1 MSRAKLELRGAV
13 ALVTGASRGIGPVL
27 AEALARRG
35 AHLVLAAR
43 SASEL
48 AQVAQRLDGLGLGVR
63 VLALPTDVAVSA
75 QRAELVRR
83 AQAELGPI
91 DVLVNNAGLEQ
102 LCFFETLSEADI
114 ARYTEVN
121 LTAPMQLTRLLL
133 PGMLERQ
140 RGHVVNIASVAGF
153 GAAAFGETYGA
164 TKAGLVGFT
173 RSLRAS
179 LKTQGSAV
187 SASALCPGFI
197 AQAGMFADI
206 QAAHG
211 VKAPFILGTC
221 TPAAVA
227 QGLLRVIDRDEPE
240 RFVGERPLR
249 FFFSVGLLLP
259 RLMEG
264 LSLLL
269 GVNKMFL
276 QAARTV
282 RAARLAEAAGAGR
295 DADSVGPLD
304 VVGRS
309 TEPADGDDRGGR

>member
-1 MSRAKLELRGAV
+1 MSRERLELRGAV
-13 ALVTGASRGIGPVL
+13 ALITGASRGIGPLL

-35 AHLVLAAR
+35 THLVLAAR
-43 SASEL
+43 NAAEL
-48 AQVAQRLDGLGLGVR
+48 AQVAERLAGLGVR
-63 VLALPTDVAVSA
+63 VLAVPTDVADSA
-75 QRAELVRR
+75 QRAALVRR
-83 AQAELGPI
+83 AEAELGPI

-121 LTAPMQLTRLLL
+121 LTAPMQLTRLVL
-133 PGMLERQ
+133 PGMLARQ

-187 SASALCPGFI
+187 SASAVCPGFI
-197 AQAGMFADI
+197 SQAGMFADI

-211 VKAPFILGTC
+211 VKAPWILGTC
-221 TPAAVA
+221 TPEAVA
-227 QGLLRVIDRDEPE
+227 RALMRVIDRDEPE

-269 GVNKMFL
+269 GVNTMFL
-276 QAARTV
+276 QAAR
-282 RAARLAEAAGAGR
+282 AAQLPAAAPPGAG
-295 DADSVGPLD
+295 SD
-304 VVGRS
+304 VS
-309 TEPADGDDRGGR
+309 SHAP